1 MVYCEIILMVY
12 VFNGEGEGKIMLNL
26 FFCFFFNKKIVCLK
40 LKLYRLLIYNI
51 VFFVF
56 ECLVRDWLELYDEKL
71 KNLILNSCIKEYYNE
86 LFF

>member
-12 VFNGEGEGKIMLNL
+12 VFNGEGEGKIKLNL
-26 FFCFFFNKKIVCLK
+26 VFFFFFNKMIVCLK

-56 ECLVRDWLELYDEKL
+56 ECLVRDWLELYD
-71 KNLILNSCIKEYYNE
+71 KNLKKLFLNSCIY
-86 LFF
+86 